1 MINTPAYSFEE
12 YRLGKALRVFAF
24 IFFVASFGY
33 LLPALVGSN
42 KDFFIHLP
50 FVTNSVV
57 KVAVMGILAFIA
69 SGDVRRFR
77 VLTPFILIGHII
89 SIVASLLVLIWGN
102 AGVMLSFN
110 LPWNDTVSFPVSRII
125 WGSVIADSVVV
136 GIIWFLYAAAQKKRY
151 NLLYLSAQQFRALV
165 ALSESLVIGKDQPVT
180 PHEMATSVDQYL
192 ASFRAKTKWIFKLVL
207 TGMQIYPLL
216 SFHVPL
222 SSMDPAERK
231 RFLEDRFYKRLSAKP
246 LFFRD
251 LIRVMIRISKQLAY
265 MGYYNNPKV
274 FPVIGYTAFEDRP
287 DTPQKKADY
296 PILPGNP
303 LFVHTGTDIPEEVE
317 ELSADIIIVGSGAGG
332 AILAHSLLKNKPG
345 LRIIMLERGDHTDSS
360 QMSSDEIDMLSRLYA
375 DGALQLSR
383 DFNFQILQ
391 GSCVGGT
398 TVINNAVSFDIPQD
412 VLKKWN
418 DPQLL
423 DAGIDEAALAQ
434 SYLYIRNLV
443 GINKQDEASHKFSFL
458 NKGSAPF
465 VQGIKNLRLDNP
477 PSDFSVVEA
486 NIKECYGCGYCNI
499 GCKYGKKLSMLYQ
512 VLPDIQKD
520 YGTDALKIIAGFE
533 VDKLHAKGKTITK
546 VSGRFKDGR
555 KINVSAEKIVLSAGA
570 ISSSLILLKSNAGND
585 QVGKHLGFNLG
596 SPITAIFDKPVNAF
610 EGLQISHYLVQKPS
624 QGYVMETWFNPPV
637 AQALTMPGWF
647 DDHFNNMLRYNRL
660 SCVGI
665 LVPTESNAVVRD
677 GGLFRRDIKYVPT
690 ENDLK
695 KLGEGLILGAEIFL
709 AGGAKAV
716 MPHTM
721 DFLELT
727 KDELTVIRKKV
738 LEEGQMTLGTG
749 HPQGGNKMC
758 RKPEQGV
765 IDPHFKVYGYDNLF
779 ICDAS
784 VFPCSIGV
792 NPQLTVMAL
801 AHYASTF
808 IAQ

>member
-1 MINTPAYSFEE
+1 
-12 YRLGKALRVFAF
+12 
-24 IFFVASFGY
+24 
-33 LLPALVGSN
+33 LP
-42 KDFFIHLP
+42 
-50 FVTNSVV
+50 
-57 KVAVMGILAFIA
+57 
-69 SGDVRRFR
+69 
-77 VLTPFILIGHII
+77 
-89 SIVASLLVLIWGN
+89 
-102 AGVMLSFN
+102 
-110 LPWNDTVSFPVSRII
+110 
-125 WGSVIADSVVV
+125 
-136 GIIWFLYAAAQKKRY
+136 Y
-151 NLLYLSAQQFRALV
+151 
-165 ALSESLVIGKDQPVT
+165 
-180 PHEMATSVDQYL
+180 
-192 ASFRAKTKWIFKLVL
+192 
-207 TGMQIYPLL
+207 
-216 SFHVPL
+216 
-222 SSMDPAERK
+222 
-231 RFLEDRFYKRLSAKP
+231 
-246 LFFRD
+246 
-251 LIRVMIRISKQLAY
+251 
-265 MGYYNNPKV
+265 
-274 FPVIGYTAFEDRP
+274 
-287 DTPQKKADY
+287 
-296 PILPGNP
+296 
-303 LFVHTGTDIPEEVE
+303 
-317 ELSADIIIVGSGAGG
+317 
-332 AILAHSLLKNKPG
+332 
-345 LRIIMLERGDHTDSS
+345 
-360 QMSSDEIDMLSRLYA
+360 
-375 DGALQLSR
+375 
-383 DFNFQILQ
+383 
-391 GSCVGGT
+391 
-398 TVINNAVSFDIPQD
+398 
-412 VLKKWN
+412 
-418 DPQLL
+418 
-423 DAGIDEAALAQ
+423 
-434 SYLYIRNLV
+434 
-443 GINKQDEASHKFSFL
+443 
-458 NKGSAPF
+458 
-465 VQGIKNLRLDNP
+465 
-477 PSDFSVVEA
+477 
-486 NIKECYGCGYCNI
+486 
-499 GCKYGKKLSMLYQ
+499 
-512 VLPDIQKD
+512 IQKN